1 MDRALS
7 TVAAAAFSAAV
18 ASAAAVNEESQ
29 QQQNSWGD
37 YYFAQG
43 SKYPA
48 NMKNKWALKLLHLVN
63 ENVPRFTD
71 IFDEDTFYIFAAL
84 LVFST
89 FLLAFFASRIFKVR
103 LDDHDL

>member
-1 MDRALS
+1 MDRTLS
-7 TVAAAAFSAAV
+7 TVVAAALSAAV
-18 ASAAAVNEESQ
+18 ASAATANEEQ
-29 QQQNSWGD
+29 QQTSWGD

-43 SKYPA
+43 SKYPT
-48 NMKNKWALKLLHLVN
+48 NMKNKWALKLLHIVN